1 MTIHVTLDPLNAF
14 FDYTNPSHPWQVD
27 RQLLPEDPFFFSM
40 EVFDPLAPVSKRAP
54 LETVFTAYGR
64 VFVVIVPCQ
73 ISALHFGSVG
83 SGSSLPLLKRGSPFV
98 PKTTDWLAE
107 VTALVGRHPW
117 RANWVYRPFDH
128 PYSTTYVPCTR
139 EARIFCPRGV
149 DAAMANQIA
158 RAIIANPCLQPPELI
173 PDWQDRYLTGAVPGD
188 STAAAST
195 VDSGVDDSS
204 TSALPPAA
212 CLSSRNEEEKESSGD
227 TSRGVLAEAARRLS
241 SD

>member
-27 RQLLPEDPFFFSM
+27 PSSTGNRIHRLWASFRGDSPMPDLGF
-40 EVFDPLAPVSKRAP
+40 
-54 LETVFTAYGR
+54 
-64 VFVVIVPCQ
+64 
-73 ISALHFGSVG
+73 LHFGSVG

-173 PDWQDRYLTGAVPGD
+173 PDWQDRYLTGAVPSD

-204 TSALPPAA
+204 TSALPPAD
-212 CLSSRNEEEKESSGD
+212 CLSPPNEEEKESSGD